1 MGSAFFI
8 TSVVMYLSV
17 NGAEVVGD
25 TKKIRVTKRFF
36 LRDLL
41 FFMITTLYLLV
52 VILFI
57 GHITLYVTIGFIV
70 LYGIFVV
77 TVVVQSKMKGSSE
90 EEDQQDRQDAQKALD
105 FTEFVHQKRDAAAS
119 IANGLVKSKN
129 N

>member
-1 MGSAFFI
+1 LAGVTLLALGNGAPDVFAAYSAGSGGDGGDITFTVSCLMGSAFFI

-41 FFMITTLYLLV
+41 FFMIATLYLLV
-52 VILFI
+52 VMLFI

-77 TVVVQSKMKGSSE
+77 TVVV
-90 EEDQQDRQDAQKALD
+90 
-105 FTEFVHQKRDAAAS
+105 
-119 IANGLVKSKN
+119 
-129 N
+129 